1 MYINSITLNF
11 FTFNRNNGEQGSVLY
26 ADVSLAD
33 NAGVEL
39 ACKTDQALAAN
50 GAFTEVEFNPE
61 NTSIATL
68 IGSENAS
75 SDSFTVK
82 VKNPSTQSSPGTFV
96 GLKDITLVTS
106 ATIRSGANVT
116 WTNGADAT
124 WSGESWKTT
133 AGGTIGTM
141 ADANVGNATFV
152 GVANDDSTINDY
164 TVTVDAAATAQS
176 IEVSSGNYTF
186 AAGSYTVNGEATPGA
201 LRITNGMTIND
212 GASATFNVATTLAG
226 TVTNNGTLTFGSF
239 TVEEGDTATF
249 GGDGTTTLTSTVT
262 NNGTLALNG
271 TLNVQDVSTME
282 ARPEG
287 AVTYDGGQV
296 DGNGFRSQ
304 EYILIQG
311 GSITYDEDF
320 KLRVAGST
328 VTPTVQSSSELSAA
342 ARDGSFHVFT
352 GAETIGST
360 AATSYYVAKGGTLTF
375 SDALTGAR
383 TMDITGTGT
392 VAITIGST
400 SNHGNTLTASNFNGV
415 LQISKDGAGNGNV
428 KLHEYGLGDSAS
440 FKLISGNHWGGGG
453 QNISKAIELAG
464 EGVDDFAFRHDGS
477 LELSGKVTG
486 TYLTAGRNYGNN
498 GVSNTDNTLTL
509 SGAESKIQHVTMKG
523 GTLTV
528 NAGMTFGTLFANAV
542 VLTNSAELDIGYT
555 DDSGEVISGDSS
567 INGSFTLNANTGL
580 DITAGTMNV
589 NGAVTNS
596 GAITVSGGTA
606 DFTNTLGMEAGSS
619 LSVSGGSATV
629 SGTLSVTGAAVS
641 LSQSGTGELNLK
653 GAVSIA
659 QNAGLK
665 LSGVVGISST
675 IVNDGTLTLNDR
687 LDLLGDIYQ
696 YTLKTA
702 GERTYSHE
710 GNQGFMTEGGAQYW
724 LTQSSSDE
732 LAKGA
737 SVSFGVAFEKNE
749 QGYYIVHYGD
759 SQEFALTKDGNHYY
773 FTTSTVT
780 STTFLVSNST
790 GLEVYADAASRATS
804 FDMSAGSSMTLKAG
818 AATNAGVTI
827 NAEDTCT
834 INLEAGS
841 TLNAFTKSGTGTIT
855 LTGSG
860 TYVAERGNNVH
871 VTTGSLQDSTNWTG
885 TVQFTGDVS
894 EEAGFD
900 NRFGNAK
907 STIEMKGASG
917 WFANNTTLSSTIK
930 LTKDGEQN
938 GFTVTAASPGWLLT
952 IAGAVTGNGD
962 FTINQSNTNSDPN
975 YKFTG
980 DLSGWSGAFVLAEKH
995 NQTID
1000 VEMSHG
1006 GDLFA
1011 DVDGSGIKVAQG
1023 SKGTLA
1029 VVLGS
1034 DSTDD
1039 TNMLGAVINEST
1051 SADLNLTVQ
1060 GNTNFNKDVTVTG
1073 LTVNNGKSATMK
1085 ATLKAGNVTNNG
1097 ELKLGT
1103 AATVTG
1109 GTMGNV
1115 TAQASGISAA
1125 DTTDGAKGSISNTN
1139 VALAQLAEDASFT
1152 IQDMTLTNTTITAT
1166 TPTTQVNFRNVT
1178 VVGATVLQNLQASMT
1193 DANVATG
1200 GSEGVKG
1207 VFTASTSLLSGITLV
1222 NTAGSTIT
1230 VDLGDLSC
1238 AAPLDQGKYDL
1249 SITLSGFTMQNYSG
1263 LATGAGLVF
1272 AADSWLGSLL
1282 NQAQNVNVQMTIA
1295 QAEAGA
1301 AAAAEGGS
1309 ASGVSYSTGNVGTII
1324 TITGLNV
1331 PEPATSTLSLLALA
1345 ALAARRRR
1353 ND

>member
-133 AGGTIGTM
+133 AGTIGTM
-141 ADANVGNATFV
+141 ADANVGNATFADAA
-152 GVANDDSTINDY
+152 GGSH
-164 TVTVDAAATAQS
+164 TVTVDAAAAAAS
-176 IEVSSGNYTF
+176 ITVSSGNYTF
-186 AAGSYTVNGEATPGA
+186 AAGSYTANEVETPGT
-201 LRITNGMTIND
+201 LSITNGMTINE

-226 TVTNNGTLTFGSF
+226 TVSNAGTLNMGSFTVEKGNTATFGGTGTTTLAGTVTNNGTLNIS
-239 TVEEGDTATF
+239 
-249 GGDGTTTLTSTVT
+249 GTTTLDRTVT

-271 TLNVQDVSTME
+271 TLNVTSISGLTQVGAETSTYTGGSVEGNGYSTTTYQLVSGSGSISYGE
-282 ARPEG
+282 FF
-287 AVTYDGGQV
+287 AVTL
-296 DGNGFRSQ
+296 NGSAAGVHATSKGENTLTF
-304 EYILIQG
+304 
-311 GSITYDEDF
+311 D
-320 KLRVAGST
+320 KAGST
-328 VTPTVQSSSELSAA
+328 FYVTTGKETVSQNEMSFITAYDVAENATLELSDAIA
-342 ARDGSFHVFT
+342 DASGYSTTITGAGTLHINIGRNTDGTHGNVLKGASGFT
-352 GAETIGST
+352 GVVEIESSG
-360 AATSYYVAKGGTLTF
+360 AA
-375 SDALTGAR
+375 
-383 TMDITGTGT
+383 
-392 VAITIGST
+392 
-400 SNHGNTLTASNFNGV
+400 
-415 LQISKDGAGNGNV
+415 GAGNTQLNSYV
-428 KLHEYGLGDSAS
+428 LGTGAS
-440 FKLISGNHWGGGG
+440 FRLISGNHWSNGTPTEIT
-453 QNISKAIELAG
+453 NDIELAG
-464 EGVDDFAFRHDGS
+464 ETEDAFTFRHQNGVR
-477 LELSGKVTG
+477 LSGKVTG
-486 TYLTAGRNYGNN
+486 TYLTAGQRYDSNDSNN
-498 GVSNTDNTLTL
+498 MFL
-509 SGAESKIQHVTMKG
+509 SGEGSKIQHVTMKNNG
-523 GTLTV
+523 AADGRLTV
-528 NAGMTFGTLFANAV
+528 EAAMAFGTLFAKDVELNSSAM
-542 VLTNSAELDIGYT
+542 LTIGYT
-555 DDSGEVISGDSS
+555 DDNGQIISGDSS
-567 INGSFTLNANTGL
+567 INGTLTMGSNTGL
-580 DITAGTMNV
+580 SIAAGTMNV
-589 NGAVTNS
+589 NG
-596 GAITVSGGTA
+596 
-606 DFTNTLGMEAGSS
+606 
-619 LSVSGGSATV
+619 
-629 SGTLSVTGAAVS
+629 TLSVTGEAVS
-641 LSQSGTGELNLK
+641 LSQRGTGELNLK

-659 QNAGLK
+659 QNAGLE

-687 LDLLGDIYQ
+687 LNLLGDIYQ

-702 GERTYSHE
+702 GERSYSHE
-710 GNQGFMTEGGAQYW
+710 GNQGFMTEEGAQYW
-724 LTQSSSDE
+724 LTQNSSED
-732 LAKGA
+732 LAGGA
-737 SVSFGVAFEKNE
+737 SVTFGDAFEKNE
-749 QGYYIVHYGD
+749 QGNYIVHYGD
-759 SQEFALTKDGNHYY
+759 SQEFALTQDGDHYY

-790 GLEVYADAASRATS
+790 GLEVDADDASSATS

-827 NAEDTCT
+827 NAAGDST

-900 NRFGNAK
+900 NRFGNAN

-962 FTINQSNTNSDPN
+962 FTINQSNTNADPN

-995 NQTID
+995 DQTID

-1011 DVDGSGIKVAQG
+1011 DVDGSGIKVAAG
-1023 SKGTLA
+1023 SEGTLA

-1034 DSTDD
+1034 DSADD
-1039 TNMLGAVINEST
+1039 TNMCGAVINEST

-1060 GNTNFNKDVTVTG
+1060 GNTNFNKDVIVTNM
-1073 LTVNNGKSATMK
+1073 TVNSGKCATMN

-1109 GTMGNV
+1109 GTMSNV

-1125 DTTDGAKGSISNTN
+1125 DTTDGAKGSISNAN

-1166 TPTTQVNFRNVT
+1166 TPTTQVNFINVT
-1178 VVGATVLQNLQASMT
+1178 VEGATVLRNMQASMT

-1207 VFTASTSLLSGITLV
+1207 VFTASTLLLSGITLA

-1282 NQAQNVNVQMTIA
+1282 NQAQNANVQMTIA